1 MRFGAIELGGTNAN
15 VAVGSGDGAIA
26 ARVRVAAGDPQS
38 TLDAV
43 ADWLGRQGPL
53 AGIGVGAFGPIV
65 IDAAAT
71 GFGRLLATP
80 KPGWSGFDLVGGLRA
95 RLGQRVALATD
106 VGAAGIGEAALG
118 ALRGVA
124 CGVYLTVGT
133 GIGGA
138 IIVGGRPI
146 PALLHPEIGHLRLR
160 RAKGDTA
167 ESCCPFHADCA
178 EGLAAGPAIMG
189 RFGRPLANFR
199 GKSAEMALVAGYLG
213 QLCASVVLAIAPQ
226 RIVIGGGVGSVP
238 GVLAA
243 VRTALAHELAGY
255 AAHGTDDPGFV
266 IAPAL
271 GADAALCGA
280 LILAAG

>member
-15 VAVGSGDGAIA
+15 IAVGSGDGVVA
-26 ARVRVAAGDPQS
+26 ARFQVATGDPES
-38 TLDAV
+38 TLDAIT
-43 ADWLGRQGPL
+43 DWLGRQGPL

-65 IDAAAT
+65 IDPAAA

-80 KPGWSGFDLVGGLRA
+80 KPGWSGFDLVSGLRA
-95 RLGQRVALATD
+95 RLGQSVALATD
-106 VGAAGIGEAALG
+106 VGAAGTGEAALG
-118 ALRGVA
+118 ALRRVG

-160 RAKGDTA
+160 RAVGDMA
-167 ESCCPFHADCA
+167 ESGCPFHADCA
-178 EGLAAGPAIMG
+178 EGLMAGPAIMR
-189 RFGRPLANFR
+189 RFGGRLGEF
-199 GKSAEMALVAGYLG
+199 GGDSDEMALVAGYLG
-213 QLCASVVLAIAPQ
+213 QLCASVVLAVAPQ
-226 RIVIGGGVGSVP
+226 RIVIDGGVGSVP
-238 GVLAA
+238 GLLAG
-243 VRTALAHELAGY
+243 VRTALAEELAGY

-266 IAPAL
+266 MAPAL

-280 LILAAG
+280 LILAAR